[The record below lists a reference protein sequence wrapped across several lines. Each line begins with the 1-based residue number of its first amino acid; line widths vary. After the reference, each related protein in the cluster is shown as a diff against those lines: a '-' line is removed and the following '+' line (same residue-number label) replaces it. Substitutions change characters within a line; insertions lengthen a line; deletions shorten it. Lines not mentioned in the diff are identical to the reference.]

1 MQKIIR
7 LSIIGIAIFVVL
19 LSTSQSPGSQI
30 RVESA
35 LVTVPVIV
43 SDLQGRFTPGLKA
56 DDFKLF
62 HDGAPE
68 KISLFLTSDEPF
80 KIALLLDSSMSTTTV
95 LGKIKKAAR
104 RFLLQMR
111 PNDLAMVV
119 SFDSEIRILCPLSS
133 DRRELEK
140 AIEKVESRGSG
151 TKLRDAILQIQ
162 NRFRAFSGRKA
173 IVLLTDG
180 DDHGSVVTAPELRD
194 VVLSSGTLIYP
205 IFYSIDFRE
214 LMKELFGAPSRMPS
228 SSRRVQE
235 TNAVWAEQE
244 RKSALY
250 LQELSEL
257 SAGRFY
263 RSKVTEFDQAF
274 SQISEE
280 LHSQYLIGFYPDK
293 SKLDGN
299 LHSLSVRVNLQ
310 GLTVRSRPNYK
321 SQ

>member
-1 MQKIIR
+1 MQKIFR
-7 LSIIGIAIFVVL
+7 LSIIGIAIFVAL
-19 LSTSQSPGSQI
+19 LGTYQSPGSQI

-43 SDLQGRFTPGLKA
+43 SNSQGVFIPGLKA

-62 HDGAPE
+62 HDGASE

-80 KIALLLDSSMSTTTV
+80 KIALLMDSSKSTTTV

-119 SFDSEIRILCPLSS
+119 SFDAEIRVLCPLSS

-140 AIEKVESRGSG
+140 AIEVAETRSSG

-162 NRFRAFSGRKA
+162 SRFRSFSGRKA

-180 DDHGSVVTAPELRD
+180 DDHGSVATVPELRD
-194 VVLSSGTLIYP
+194 AVLSSGTLIYS
-205 IFYSIDFRE
+205 IFYSIDYRE
-214 LMKELFGAPSRMPS
+214 LMKEIFEVPSRMPP
-228 SSRRVQE
+228 SSRKVQE
-235 TNAVWAEQE
+235 TNAIWAEQE
-244 RKSALY
+244 RKSAQY
-250 LQELSEL
+250 LQELSDL

-263 RSKVTEFDQAF
+263 KSKVTEFDQAF
-274 SQISEE
+274 KQISDE

-299 LHSLSVRVNLQ
+299 LHSLLVHVNMP
-310 GLTVRSRPNYK
+310 GVTVRSRPSYK

>member
-1 MQKIIR
+1 MKNI
-7 LSIIGIAIFVVL
+7 LGFSIIGIAIFAVL
-19 LSTSQSPGSQI
+19 FGTSQLPGFQI
-30 RVESA
+30 QVESA
-35 LVTVPVIV
+35 LVAVPVIV
-43 SDLQGRFTPGLKA
+43 SDSQERFMPGLKA

-80 KIALLLDSSMSTTTV
+80 KIALVLDSSMSTTTV

-111 PNDLAMVV
+111 PNDLAMIV
-119 SFDSEIRILCPLSS
+119 SFDSEVRVLCPLSS
-133 DRRELEK
+133 DLRELEK
-140 AIEKVESRGSG
+140 AIETAETRSSG

-162 NRFRAFSGRKA
+162 NRFRPFSGRKA

-180 DDHGSVVTAPELRD
+180 DDHGSVVKAPELRD
-194 VVLSSGTLIYP
+194 AVLSSGTLIYS
-205 IFYSIDFRE
+205 IFYSIDYRE
-214 LMKELFGAPSRMPS
+214 LMRELGAPPRMPS
-228 SSRRVQE
+228 TSRKVQE
-235 TNAVWAEQE
+235 TNAIWAEQE

-263 RSKVTEFDQAF
+263 RSKITEFDQAF
-274 SQISEE
+274 KQISDE

-299 LHSLSVRVNLQ
+299 LHSLSVQVNLP
-310 GLTVRSRPNYK
+310 GVTVRSRPNYK

>member
-1 MQKIIR
+1 MQKIFR
-7 LSIIGIAIFVVL
+7 CSMIGIAILAVL
-19 LSTSQSPGSQI
+19 FNTAQLPGSQI

-43 SDLQGRFTPGLKA
+43 SDSQGQFIPGLEA

-62 HDGAPE
+62 HDGAQE

-95 LGKIKKAAR
+95 LDKIKKAAR

-119 SFDSEIRILCPLSS
+119 SFDSEIRVLCPLSS

-140 AIEKVESRGSG
+140 AIESAETRGSG

-162 NRFRAFSGRKA
+162 NRFRPFSGRKA
-173 IVLLTDG
+173 IVLLSDG
-180 DDHGSVVTAPELRD
+180 DDHGSAVKAPELRD
-194 VVLSSGTLIYP
+194 AVLSSGILIYS
-205 IFYSIDFRE
+205 IFYSIDYRE
-214 LMKELFGAPSRMPS
+214 LMKEFGAPLRMPS
-228 SSRRVQE
+228 SSRKVQE
-235 TNAVWAEQE
+235 TNAIWAEQE

-250 LQELSEL
+250 LQELSDL

-274 SQISEE
+274 RQISDE

-299 LHSLSVRVNLQ
+299 LHSLSVQVNMQ
-310 GLTVRSRPNYK
+310 GVTVRSRASYK
-321 SQ
+321 SQP